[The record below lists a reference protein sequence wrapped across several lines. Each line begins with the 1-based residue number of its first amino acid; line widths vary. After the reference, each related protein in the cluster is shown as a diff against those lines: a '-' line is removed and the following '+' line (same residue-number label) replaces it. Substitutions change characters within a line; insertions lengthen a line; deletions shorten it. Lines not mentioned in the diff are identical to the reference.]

1 VAQNTPRPSR
11 EKAPRG
17 VCLLHFPLHHWRIG
31 GENRSGMKIRSATR
45 PVPVRFRPFIRVAM
59 KTMLQSPSNGDRLAA
74 RRTLTRHLVRRRSSD
89 GIQPSQDG
97 GSARRCRREGSDRPS
112 PLFSEA
118 RLSYDA
124 ISQCC
129 GINQA
134 AARQIDNT
142 GRNNLATLLVACVN
156 LQSGAGFLK
165 ALDIASIAAGP
176 KAVLSVRCLRIGIGK
191 NSCAARSSR
200 KQSLRASIFYAV
212 ALSPSS

>member
-1 VAQNTPRPSR
+1 LV
-11 EKAPRG
+11 
-17 VCLLHFPLHHWRIG
+17 I
-31 GENRSGMKIRSATR
+31 SA
-45 PVPVRFRPFIRVAM
+45 F
-59 KTMLQSPSNGDRLAA
+59 S
-74 RRTLTRHLVRRRSSD
+74 
-89 GIQPSQDG
+89 
-97 GSARRCRREGSDRPS
+97 
-112 PLFSEA
+112 LFSKA

-156 LQSGAGFLK
+156 LQSGAGFLEGLGHSFNRRGTK
-165 ALDIASIAAGP
+165 GSLVGQ
-176 KAVLSVRCLRIGIGK
+176 VLRIGIGK
-191 NSCAARSSR
+191 NSCAAGSLR